1 MNKIDLIFFIKY
13 YRRMKITEPD
23 SFRNNVKNKFNII
36 IKDMIVSKNLEIGI
50 FNYTIMAAKK
60 QKIIRKWNNTYFVQI
75 YIRKLHSLFV
85 NLKKDSYVKNIN
97 LLSKLKNG
105 ELKPHMLAFMSYQEL
120 FPEKWKE
127 AIDAKIKRD
136 RNLCNQNMSA
146 ATDEFKCYK
155 CKKRK
160 CTYYQLQTRSADE
173 PMTTFVT
180 CLNCGSN
187 WKC

>member
-1 MNKIDLIFFIKY
+1 
-13 YRRMKITEPD
+13 MKITEPD
-23 SFRNNVKNKFNII
+23 SFRDNVRNKFNII

-97 LLSKLKNG
+97 LLNKLKNG

-136 RNLCNQNMSA
+136 RNSPVFFSFFCIHININTMGL
-146 ATDEFKCYK
+146 
-155 CKKRK
+155 
-160 CTYYQLQTRSADE
+160 
-173 PMTTFVT
+173 P
-180 CLNCGSN
+180 
-187 WKC
+187 